1 MQVIGRTAS
10 VKERRRRFTDS
21 QAQSAIAALPRE
33 GRVARQCR
41 RCFLAN
47 NQVARLR
54 QLRTF
59 CYPSQARRHWHQTN
73 SYRALRKL
81 GAQRIGWGV
90 YAICGD

>member
-1 MQVIGRTAS
+1 
-10 VKERRRRFTDS
+10 
-21 QAQSAIAALPRE
+21 
-33 GRVARQCR
+33 
-41 RCFLAN
+41 LAN

-73 SYRALRKL
+73 IYRALRKL